1 MEGETAVQARPVTAI
16 GIARAEDAAR
26 TEYAATE
33 PSVQIRLDTVAEVAR
48 RNVRRN
54 YTGSHQRLNR
64 T

>member
-26 TEYAATE
+26 TEYASTE
-33 PSVQIRLDTVAEVAR
+33 PSAQAKLDAVVEVTR